1 MLFGKYFRL
10 QTEVL
15 VCKLSSQ
22 GTHFD
27 WRFIRNRN
35 LSLWYHYEDHVC
47 LIRSKQINFS
57 MTSIFNLAKNCLCKG
72 WRFPMSIKPCCLD
85 QGYIQ
90 AFHNHSTYYSH
101 LINRKKR
108 ERERRK
114 QGYSCGN
121 LTQHKEQDLISIFF
135 LFVQMEKYLK
145 KPLFHY

>member
-1 MLFGKYFRL
+1 
-10 QTEVL
+10 
-15 VCKLSSQ
+15 
-22 GTHFD
+22 
-27 WRFIRNRN
+27 
-35 LSLWYHYEDHVC
+35 
-47 LIRSKQINFS
+47 
-57 MTSIFNLAKNCLCKG
+57 
-72 WRFPMSIKPCCLD
+72 MSIKPCCLD

-135 LFVQMEKYLK
+135 SFRSDGKVLK
-145 KPLFHY
+145 KAIVPLLNPKANRSFHKESLQTGICCLLTLNMHQI